1 HLLYVCWKLK
11 SGVVSKRLS
20 LKPLGTNSAVENELT
35 TPKRPLEKQCHKA
48 DFQQV
53 NRLLKRQT
61 KLGKERSS
69 ISANQ
74 DPEVRSA
81 ESSKAHERL
90 DLNTLF

>member
-1 HLLYVCWKLK
+1 M
-11 SGVVSKRLS
+11 
-20 LKPLGTNSAVENELT
+20 P
-35 TPKRPLEKQCHKA
+35 QA

-53 NRLLKRQT
+53 NRLLKRPI

-81 ESSKAHERL
+81 K
-90 DLNTLF
+90 

>member
-1 HLLYVCWKLK
+1 PNPMLGFGVYYRFANTDFTCFQKLK
-11 SGVVSKRLS
+11 SGAVSKRLS
-20 LKPLGTNSAVENELT
+20 LKPLGTDSAELT
-35 TPKRPLEKQCHKA
+35 TPKRPFGETMPQA

-53 NRLLKRQT
+53 NRLLKRPI

-81 ESSKAHERL
+81 K
-90 DLNTLF
+90 

>member
-1 HLLYVCWKLK
+1 CFEKLN
-11 SGVVSKRLS
+11 SGAVSRRLS
-20 LKPLGTNSAVENELT
+20 LKPLGTRNAVENELT
-35 TPKRPLEKQCHKA
+35 TPKRPFGETMPQA

-53 NRLLKRQT
+53 NRLLKRPI

-81 ESSKAHERL
+81 K
-90 DLNTLF
+90 

>member
-1 HLLYVCWKLK
+1 M
-11 SGVVSKRLS
+11 S
-20 LKPLGTNSAVENELT
+20 LKPLGTRNAVENELT
-35 TPKRPLEKQCHKA
+35 TSKDLLEKQCHKA

-53 NRLLKRQT
+53 NRFLKRPI

-74 DPEVRSA
+74 DPEVQSA

>member
-1 HLLYVCWKLK
+1 
-11 SGVVSKRLS
+11 LS
-20 LKPLGTNSAVENELT
+20 LKPLGTRNAVENELT
-35 TPKRPLEKQCHKA
+35 TPKRPFGETMPQA

-53 NRLLKRQT
+53 NRLLKRPI

-81 ESSKAHERL
+81 K
-90 DLNTLF
+90 

>member
-1 HLLYVCWKLK
+1 MCFEKLN
-11 SGVVSKRLS
+11 SGAVSRRLS
-20 LKPLGTNSAVENELT
+20 LKPLGTRNAVENKLT
-35 TPKRPLEKQCHKA
+35 TPKRPFGETMPQA

-53 NRLLKRQT
+53 NRLLKRPI

-81 ESSKAHERL
+81 K
-90 DLNTLF
+90 